1 VDDDLRAAVRELLEA
16 VARLSL
22 TSVGVVRAV
31 ARVRTALDAPVPDA
45 PAPETNRIAR
55 AMSAQ
60 REHDARVCDEMAAPS
75 RAVARSLPLAHAAL
89 AGHAA
94 AMAEACA
101 AAIRAL
107 PAAAPPRPE
116 AASEPEAP
124 RVGRCCGMAAVT
136 LGKQHS
142 IDCDFACPEPVPE
155 APRPPE
161 LKQQTAVCVY
171 CGTVRPP
178 RVGRWREPGLWWDCD
193 CHTNGASD
201 ADCGMCGTVRPPR
214 VP

>member
-1 VDDDLRAAVRELLEA
+1 VASDTVTVTVTLAREDAKHLTRGACDAPCTVCARAALALHA
-16 VARLSL
+16 
-22 TSVGVVRAV
+22 
-31 ARVRTALDAPVPDA
+31 ALDAPDPVA
-45 PAPETNRIAR
+45 AAVAAE
-55 AMSAQ
+55 
-60 REHDARVCDEMAAPS
+60 RERCARVCEEMAGGHYM
-75 RAVARSLPLAHAAL
+75 ARV
-89 AGHAA
+89 
-94 AMAEACA
+94 CA